1 MNSMHE
7 AYIKARM
14 NKNEEEGFNELAEI
28 IETGIAQTK
37 KETYS
42 EWREKKVA
50 EIDRDRKTLARIG
63 YSMGLLELCE
73 KGLYNKIKK
82 GEAITVADLP
92 AFVWKELCQEVGA
105 KILESCTIDYS
116 FSDDDEEKRDVRIR
130 AMMAVK
136 HIDLSA
142 K

>member
-28 IETGIAQTK
+28 IETGIVQTR

-42 EWREKKVA
+42 EWREKRVA
-50 EIDRDRKTLARIG
+50 EIDRDRKVLARIS

-73 KGLYNKIKK
+73 KGLYDKIKK
-82 GEAITVADLP
+82 KDKIVISDLP
-92 AFVWKELCQEVGA
+92 PFVWKELCQEVGA
-105 KILESCTIDYS
+105 KILESCTLDYS
-116 FSDDDEEKRDVRIR
+116 FADDDEEKRDVRIR
-130 AMMAVK
+130 ALMVDK
-136 HIDLSA
+136 DA